1 LTSLKSVTDALINN
15 IILFLLLS
23 LLQSMIS
30 NIADGEIAEL
40 KEENESYGWLEEI
53 EMPENSQMDGIE
65 YLGPPIIETSL

>member
-65 YLGPPIIETSL
+65 YLGPPCIP